1 MDCPATPPTPVYSIA
16 EIRAIEARVLAG
28 SPSPPLMER
37 AGLAAADLALKL
49 AGERRRVLVLAGP
62 GNNGGDA
69 LVAARHLRDRSAKI
83 AVVFDGDAGRLP
95 RDAREALDRW
105 LAAGGTLGEELP
117 PLGDFD
123 LVVDGLFGIG
133 LTRDVTGRT
142 ARWIDTLNGSPPVVL
157 SLDVPSGLHADT
169 GRILGTCVRADH
181 TLTFLGLKPGLLTMD
196 GPDCAGTIHAT
207 TLGLT
212 PVQLGDARGHLT
224 GTDVIRRSLPLRRRN
239 THKGTYGDVVVVG
252 GAEGM
257 TGAALLA
264 GRAALLMG
272 AGRVRV
278 AMLAPDAPA
287 VDVLHPELMLR
298 RVDDTGI
305 LDGATAVVA
314 GPGIGQ
320 SAHAGRMLDRILALQ
335 VPLVLDADA
344 LNLVALDEQRAAATA
359 RRLGATLLTPHPA
372 EAARLLACTTA
383 EVQHDRVS
391 AALRIARRLNAW
403 TVLKGAGSVCAGP
416 DGSWFLNMSGNPGMA
431 APGMGDVLAGI
442 LGAFLARGIDP
453 GDALQ
458 AGVHLHG
465 LAGDDAT
472 ALQSGTW
479 GLTAGE
485 VALAA
490 RRVANRFAT
499 S

>member
-1 MDCPATPPTPVYSIA
+1 MNCPEAPATPVYSVA
-16 EIRAIEARVLAG
+16 EIRSIEARVLA
-28 SPSPPLMER
+28 SAPSPPLMER
-37 AGLAAADLALKL
+37 AGLAAADLALEL
-49 AGERRRVLVLAGP
+49 VGENRRVLVLVGP

-69 LVAARHLRDRSAKI
+69 LVAARYLRDRSAKV
-83 AVVFDGDAGRLP
+83 AVVFDGEADRLP
-95 RDAREALDRW
+95 RDARAALDRW
-105 LAAGGTLGEELP
+105 LAAGSTLADELP
-117 PLGDFD
+117 APDDFD

-133 LTRDVTGRT
+133 LTRDLTGRA
-142 ARWIDTLNGSPPVVL
+142 ARWIDVLNASPPTVL
-157 SLDVPSGLHADT
+157 SLDVPSGLQADT
-169 GRILGTCVRADH
+169 GRILGACVRADH

-196 GPDCAGTIHAT
+196 GPDCAGTIHT
-207 TLGLT
+207 TSLGLT
-212 PVQLGDARGHLT
+212 PGQLGDARGHLT
-224 GTDVIRRSLPLRRRN
+224 GTDVIRRCLSPRRRN

-287 VDVLHPELMLR
+287 VDLLHPELMLR
-298 RVDDTGI
+298 RASDTGI

-320 SAHAGRMLDRILALQ
+320 SAQAASLLDRILAVQ

-344 LNLVALDEQRAAATA
+344 LNLLALDAQRAATTA
-359 RRLGATLLTPHPA
+359 GRTGVTLLTPHPG

-383 EVQHDRVS
+383 EVQYDRVS
-391 AALRIARRLNAW
+391 AASRIAHRLNAW

-416 DGSWFLNMSGNPGMA
+416 GGSWFLNTSGNPGMA

-442 LGAFLARGIDP
+442 LGAFLARGIAP

-465 LAGDDAT
+465 LAGDDAI
-472 ALQSGTW
+472 ALQGGTW

-490 RRVANRFAT
+490 RRVANRLAT